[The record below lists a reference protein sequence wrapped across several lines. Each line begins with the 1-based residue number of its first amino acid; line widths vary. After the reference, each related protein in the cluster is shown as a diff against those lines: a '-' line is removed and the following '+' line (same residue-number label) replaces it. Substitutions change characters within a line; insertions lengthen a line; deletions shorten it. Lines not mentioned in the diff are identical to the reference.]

1 MKCFM
6 CSASIP
12 DGVSTCPECG
22 ARIVS
27 GGANETKATEKSW
40 KELVNSSKMNED
52 EKSYLG
58 RAYGSLYNL
67 SICKIVMAVLCTIV
81 VGVMFY
87 LVIDFSGAAKGLGF
101 YRVFSTISE
110 IIEVV
115 ISIIILIQ
123 YVRLSEFE
131 ERFGTVYR
139 LFVAALLIG
148 FITNFISNEAM
159 VLVMKICKIVI
170 EIIYVYHFYGAMA
183 DITCPFSESIS
194 DKWDLLFKIYVVEMI
209 ISLIMAVYGFIAIM
223 GLNVSAYLVSLFI
236 VTILKCIMI
245 ILEMIFLKKTVTVF
259 ENIEE

>member
-1 MKCFM
+1 M
-6 CSASIP
+6 
-12 DGVSTCPECG
+12 
-22 ARIVS
+22 
-27 GGANETKATEKSW
+27 
-40 KELVNSSKMNED
+40 
-52 EKSYLG
+52 
-58 RAYGSLYNL
+58 
-67 SICKIVMAVLCTIV
+67 
-81 VGVMFY
+81 
-87 LVIDFSGAAKGLGF
+87 
-101 YRVFSTISE
+101 
-110 IIEVV
+110 
-115 ISIIILIQ
+115 
-123 YVRLSEFE
+123 RLSEFE
-131 ERFGTVYR
+131 ERFETVYR

-159 VLVMKICKIVI
+159 VLVMEICKIVI

-236 VTILKCIMI
+236 VTILRCIMI